1 MQCLGCGVDNKM
13 LLMDVLR
20 DDRQIGTH
28 TVKTIMQPLGSTSA
42 R

>member
-13 LLMDVLR
+13 LLMDVRR
-20 DDRQIGTH
+20 DDTMKVPVIERIIDTC
-28 TVKTIMQPLGSTSA
+28 